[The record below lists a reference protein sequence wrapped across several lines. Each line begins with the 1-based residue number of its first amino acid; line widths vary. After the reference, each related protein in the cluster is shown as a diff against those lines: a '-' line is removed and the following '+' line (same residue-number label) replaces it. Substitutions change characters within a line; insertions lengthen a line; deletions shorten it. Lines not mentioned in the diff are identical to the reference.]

1 MVTINVDSLKN
12 LGSNIPDF
20 GAPLPALAAEFGIPT
35 CALGLTKAFLS
46 LFPSTSLGHL
56 VNGLQTGREFAEDK
70 VRSFWRKA
78 FRETG
83 IMEMITGTGEYRYLS
98 DTSRDGMDGDD
109 QNVFEQIT
117 NFAGLVFG
125 LAEGFIGAADALS
138 DDLKAI
144 EDCINGITDML
155 GVTEGAGNINIAA
168 NYDPAVDADKK
179 FALAKLQTS
188 ASLKFIE
195 KADNTLSIIAE
206 IMDERSR
213 GLAKEPL
220 MDEMFTDLNGDPFT
234 DSDLDFWVSSNLP
247 VSTEEEDKLLEV
259 FDLVY
264 GPPRSKK
271 GQFLLSIDGLYYDA
285 QEGGIPFFDI
295 DKEEFIPSSLI
306 PDASSGEMWEFKYNP
321 NLGGKGIIFTKNDL
335 TQFVST
341 LFDDTK
347 IDNSL
352 QANMEYKADH
362 LLQLL
367 IGQKNKHI
375 NDVESQIAGYIASG
389 YVEGGAVVRNIK
401 QNLISI
407 AVEHDAKIN
416 KRKKQIQIAWK
427 AQQFAGENLTYR
439 RGEVPVNDFSFLR
452 SYHLTPTKAEQE
464 RLMFRQGEVSGVVL
478 PLQNNFVVASET
490 EGAVVLENLLVPP
503 VGAGTILDSGAVSGD
518 TSTVTTVANLTDSVI
533 MDQLIGAYNFLET
546 NIVDSSGKYETLNCA
561 NIHPPAGTDAPKG
574 VYGNARMVADSSL
587 GASSVFRK
595 GLSIPYLQG
604 LRKLSSADGTTSS
617 IGSYLDLPNIPP
629 FQDFTYLD
637 AGCTF
642 EFWAHIPDYSTVQA
656 TPYADTGWGTSSY
669 NKVMLG
675 CENIGGTVP
684 DTLVEDRYTQYD
696 AGSEIV
702 RGMLLGFSRDRQ
714 VAHDEFPSNATA
726 DNSLNDH
733 SVFFLAP
740 TQSVNASSI
749 AFTQY
754 VEDEEYFASKIKI
767 NKCAV
772 DTSSTVSSFDLRGDI
787 AFSGVENEFMHI
799 GISVNP
805 AEDLVTLTLDGN
817 EFTTCSI
824 ARVFGGS
831 VWQPPDLPTLTQGNS
846 FTYEDDGPSFEP
858 GNGIDAFTPWILGGG
873 YTDGYYKYGNTDLSV
888 GEGGFM
894 GKYHGLGSG
903 LNGYVGSIKF
913 YSKALTTSEIQKNY
927 LNQKGFFKNIDVT

>member
-1 MVTINVDSLKN
+1 MTTIDFDSIKKF
-12 LGSNIPDF
+12 GAQIPDL
-20 GAPLPALAAEFGIPT
+20 GAPLPSLAAQFGVPV
-35 CALGLTKAFLS
+35 CVLSFTKAFLS
-46 LFPSTSLGHL
+46 LLPGDLLGNL
-56 VNGLQTGREFAEDK
+56 SNGLETGKEFANDK
-70 VRSFWRKA
+70 VRGFLRKA
-78 FRETG
+78 FRESGLMEFVTG
-83 IMEMITGTGEYRYLS
+83 SGAYRYLS
-98 DTSRDGMDGDD
+98 DTSRDGLDKD
-109 QNVFEQIT
+109 QQDFLSQLMNWV
-117 NFAGLVFG
+117 G
-125 LAEGFIGAADALS
+125 LATGFLNELVDIADDYKDDIEDFIGCM
-138 DDLKAI
+138 
-144 EDCINGITDML
+144 EDIGNFL
-155 GVTEGAGNINIAA
+155 GVIESGGNINIAFTKEDNA
-168 NYDPAVDADKK
+168 SRN
-179 FALAKLQTS
+179 FALATLQVNS
-188 ASLKFIE
+188 AKDFIE
-195 KADNTLSIIAE
+195 KADNTLSIISE
-206 IMDERSR
+206 VMYERET
-213 GLAKEPL
+213 GIAKEPAI
-220 MDEMFTDLNGDPFT
+220 DEVFIID
-234 DSDLDFWVSSNLP
+234 DLDTWVSSNLP
-247 VSTEEEDKLLEV
+247 VSTGEEDKLLEV

-427 AQQFAGENLTYR
+427 AQHFAGENLTYR

-533 MDQLIGAYNFLET
+533 TDQIIGAYNFLET

-561 NIHPPAGTDAPKG
+561 NIHPPAETDASKG

-604 LRKLSSADGTTSS
+604 LRKLSSADGTPSS

-726 DNSLNDH
+726 DNSLDDH

-754 VEDEEYFASKIKI
+754 VEDEDYFASKIKI

-805 AEDLVTLTLDGN
+805 AENLVTLTLDGN
-817 EFTTCSI
+817 EFTTCSVT
-824 ARVFGGS
+824 RVFGGGS

-846 FTYEDDGPSFEP
+846 FTYEDDGPTFEP

-927 LNQKGFFKNIDVT
+927 TNQKGFFKNIDLT